1 MRLLSTELACRRAV
15 ACLAAVAI
23 TIAPPAPLP
32 LISLHHRFVAPAAAA
47 ASVRSTAEPS
57 AESQAVLRKAFS
69 AAQAGLLE
77 SADSLLSTSIAE
89 WERTSQPPEEV
100 AALYKTRGGVRQQQG
115 KLSLALADLSKA
127 LGLMKPAAA
136 GADGE
141 TGAGGTP
148 AAEMLRTYQLRARVH
163 ASLGATREQEA
174 DLSLTLTLTLNPN
187 PNPEANPNPDPNP
200 SPSPNPNP
208 NPRPYA

>member
-32 LISLHHRFVAPAAAA
+32 FISLHHRFVAPAAAA

-141 TGAGGTP
+141 AGAGGTP

-174 DLSLTLTLTLNPN
+174 DLSLTLTLTLTLTL
-187 PNPEANPNPDPNP
+187 ALTLTLTLTLT
-200 SPSPNPNP
+200 
-208 NPRPYA
+208 RPCWAP